1 MKLSTNK
8 YHLLTFGSKCEKMK
22 TNIEKVVML
31 NFWMLQLK
39 VDLILS
45 HIDSICLKANQKLS
59 VLCRLVKLLSFD
71 KKRLLFK
78 TAFES
83 QLKYCPLVWMFCSR
97 K

>member
-1 MKLSTNK
+1 MWKNEDKNWESGNVKL
-8 YHLLTFGSKCEKMK
+8 LDVA
-22 TNIEKVVML
+22 IESRL
-31 NFWMLQLK
+31 NFN
-39 VDLILS
+39 S

-78 TAFES
+78 TAFEF
-83 QLKYCPLVWMFCSR
+83 QFKYCPLVWMFCSR